1 MMSILPFHQLVEC
14 LHVIGLWTSSVSR
27 SIRAAATH
35 AGSAATSFL
44 YRPPSTETLHPS
56 SSDNSLP
63 KAASPE
69 CAVPNSPHARYGSEN
84 SFTASSS
91 RISPAIV
98 AKSTHGST
106 VSVTLPSEKL
116 SETPS
121 TPASSAHS
129 RGRFTRAV
137 RNVIR
142 MQQLAVPL
150 GARTRPMSPT
160 LLSPDAIHRK
170 DAQPVPMQ
178 SSRVAGLVS
187 KLRGLEPTQDLAA
200 HQALVRH
207 LQFSP
212 NGKFLATS
220 RFASPCQRRR
230 DIV

>member
-1 MMSILPFHQLVEC
+1 MMSIPPFHQFVEC

-27 SIRAAATH
+27 GTRAAATH
-35 AGSAATSFL
+35 AGSAVTSFFH
-44 YRPPSTETLHPS
+44 RSAETLNPS
-56 SSDNSLP
+56 SSENSLHS
-63 KAASPE
+63 AASPE
-69 CAVPNSPHARYGSEN
+69 GVPTSPRAYYGTEN
-84 SFTASSS
+84 SFTAASSS
-91 RISPAIV
+91 RISPATV

-106 VSVTLPSEKL
+106 VSFALPSEKP
-116 SETPS
+116 SETPR
-121 TPASSAHS
+121 TPASSAPL

-142 MQQLAVPL
+142 MQRATMPHP
-150 GARTRPMSPT
+150 ARPRPMSPT
-160 LLSPDAIHRK
+160 LLSPDALNRR
-170 DAQPVPMQ
+170 DTQPIPMQ

-220 RFASPCQRRR
+220 RFASPRQSRRN
-230 DIV
+230 IV